1 MIPIS
6 KKNGVN
12 IVLTCF
18 AYRNLHTLS
27 GVLAIGSDG
36 EVEIAVT
43 SLSERQILRI
53 SGADLTSVPDGLT
66 KGSFT
71 VFDSSGNQLI
81 KLMLEFD
88 IVASVSYTSPVREI
102 VCVVP
107 HIPNIGPKCMDAV
120 INKVDTA
127 IDKIVSGETK
137 IKKLLFVDEDN
148 VQYEVSAMS
157 EDGLPTIKVVNVT
170 ASE

>member
-27 GVLAIGSDG
+27 GVLAIGSEG

-88 IVASVSYTSPVREI
+88 IVASVSYMSPVREI

-107 HIPNIGPKCMDAV
+107 HIPHVGPKSVDA
-120 INKVDTA
+120 A